1 MYNNLSYGS
10 SGEEVR
16 KMQNALINAGYD
28 VGSTGADGVFGA
40 NTLAAVK
47 KYQTDNGLAV
57 DGIAGNNTLGMLY
70 GTSQPA
76 AASTAAPAAE
86 PVKAQSYQKADP
98 NSYMYD
104 PSTNAAYQSAMAAL
118 ESAQANKP
126 VYNDK
131 WDAQIQSIYD
141 SIVNREPF
149 SYDLN
154 TDMLYNQYKD
164 QYINLGRNAMM
175 DTMGQA
181 AALTGGYGSS
191 YAQSVGQ
198 QQYDAYLQKLNE
210 EIPELYALA
219 LNKYKMEG
227 DQLRENFD
235 ITNQLSERDYGRYRD
250 DVSDYWTNVNY
261 LTDRADTYY
270 DQGYNNWYAG
280 QNLAMNADQMSYNQ
294 MTNNYDNLTSLISS
308 TGYNPSDDELLAA
321 GMSRAQADA
330 LRNYF
335 DMAMAGSSGGSG
347 GSSGGGG
354 SYYSGGSGSGG
365 GGGGGDDDFVGDGE
379 TGYMIASDQI
389 NRLVNSNAT
398 KTEVQA
404 KALQLKND
412 YGMTTEQYQRLL
424 TTYLPKVDERQ
435 ERLQNYSKS
444 YINNPNGPLNYAK
457 TGKV

>member
-1 MYNNLSYGS
+1 MYSNLSYGS

-28 VGSTGADGVFGA
+28 VGSSGADGVFGA

-47 KYQTDNGLAV
+47 RYQTDNGLEV
-57 DGIAGNNTLGMLY
+57 DGIAGNNTLGKLY
-70 GTSQPA
+70 GTANTAPSA
-76 AASTAAPAAE
+76 TAATPAAE
-86 PVKAQSYQKADP
+86 PVKAQSYQKANP
-98 NSYMYD
+98 NDYMYD

-118 ESAQANKP
+118 NQAQANKP

-131 WDAQIQSIYD
+131 WDSQLQSIYD

-149 SYDLN
+149 QYDLN

-210 EIPELYALA
+210 EIPELYSLA

-227 DQLRENFD
+227 DQLVQNFD
-235 ITNQLSERDYGRYRD
+235 LTNQLSERDYGRYRD

-280 QNLAMNADQMSYNQ
+280 QNLAFNADQMSYNQ

-335 DMAMAGSSGGSG
+335 DMAMAGG
-347 GSSGGGG
+347 GSSGGG
-354 SYYSGGSGSGG
+354 SGGGGDRYIYNPTEEPTDDGG
-365 GGGGGDDDFVGDGE
+365 GGGGM
-379 TGYMIASDQI
+379 TGYYKAYDQVGW
-389 NRLVNSNAT
+389 LVNDGAT
-398 KTEVQA
+398 KNEVQQ

-412 YGMTTEQYQRLL
+412 YGLTLEQYQALL
-424 TTYLPKVDERQ
+424 TTYLPMVEERDAARKQ
-435 ERLQNYSKS
+435 ITSSVVQNR
-444 YINNPNGPLNYAK
+444 NGPLNFAT
-457 TGKV
+457 TGKL

>member
-1 MYNNLSYGS
+1 MYSNLSYGS
-10 SGEEVR
+10 SGDEVR

-47 KYQTDNGLAV
+47 RYQTDNGLEV
-57 DGIAGNNTLGMLY
+57 DGIAGNNTLGKLY
-70 GTSQPA
+70 GTADTAPA
-76 AASTAAPAAE
+76 ATTASTPAAE
-86 PVKAQSYQKADP
+86 PVKAQSYTKANP
-98 NSYMYD
+98 NDYMYD

-118 ESAQANKP
+118 NQAQANKP
-126 VYNDK
+126 VYNDRY
-131 WDAQIQSIYD
+131 DAQLQSIYD
-141 SIVNREPF
+141 SIVNREKF

-219 LNKYKMEG
+219 LDKYKMEG
-227 DQLRENFD
+227 DQLVQNFD
-235 ITNQLSERDYGRYRD
+235 LTNQLSERDYGRYRD

-261 LTDRADTYY
+261 LTGRADTYY

-280 QNLAMNADQMSYNQ
+280 QNLAMNADQMSYSQ

-330 LRNYF
+330 LKNYY
-335 DMAMAGSSGGSG
+335 DTQAALAASGGSG
-347 GSSGGGG
+347 GSSGGG
-354 SYYSGGSGSGG
+354 SRYYTSNPTNPTEEPT
-365 GGGGGDDDFVGDGE
+365 DKVWEPDGM
-379 TGYMIASDQI
+379 TGYYQADKEISWMVNKGASA
-389 NRLVNSNAT
+389 N
-398 KTEVQA
+398 EVQA
-404 KALQLKND
+404 KAVQLKSD
-412 YGMTTEQYQRLL
+412 YGLTLDQYQTLL
-424 TTYLPKVDERQ
+424 TTYVPKA
-435 ERLQNYSKS
+435 SKQ
-444 YINNPNGPLNYAK
+444 
-457 TGKV
+457 GKG